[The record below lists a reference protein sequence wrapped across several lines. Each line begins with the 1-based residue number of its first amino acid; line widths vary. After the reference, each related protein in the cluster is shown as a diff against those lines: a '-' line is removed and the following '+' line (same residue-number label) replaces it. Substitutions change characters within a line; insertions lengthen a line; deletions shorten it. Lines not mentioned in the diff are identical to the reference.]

1 MPRTAVAIRHVH
13 FEDLGLFGPALA
25 RAGYEVRYHE
35 AGVDALRELEPVR
48 TDLVIV
54 LGGPVGAHEDGKYPF
69 LREEVGFLERRLT
82 AARPTIGI
90 CLGAQL
96 MARALGAR
104 VHPGP
109 EKEIGFAP
117 VALTGEGRASCLAAF
132 DGTPVLHWHGD
143 AFELPGG
150 AVRLASTRACENQA
164 FAYGRNAIGFQFHP
178 EAGGGGFERW
188 LIGHTFE
195 LAQAGVDVP
204 TLRAAHEALAPDLG
218 RRADAC
224 LAAWLDQ
231 VER

>member
-1 MPRTAVAIRHVH
+1 MRPASTRSGRSNRCGPISSSSLAVLSAPTRTASTR
-13 FEDLGLFGPALA
+13 
-25 RAGYEVRYHE
+25 
-35 AGVDALRELEPVR
+35 
-48 TDLVIV
+48 
-54 LGGPVGAHEDGKYPF
+54 F
-69 LREEVGFLERRLT
+69 LREEIGLLEQRL
-82 AARPTIGI
+82 AAGRPTVGI

-104 VHPGP
+104 VHSGP

-117 VALTGEGRASCLAAF
+117 VALAGEGRASCLAAF
-132 DGTPVLHWHGD
+132 DGSPVLHWHGD

-188 LIGHTFE
+188 LIGHAFE

-204 TLRAAHEALAPDLG
+204 ALRAAHEARAPDLE

-224 LAAWLDQ
+224 LTAWLGQ
-231 VER
+231 LEH